1 MDEEEEQEEEE
12 EEVHH
17 NHAFQMVGTVSN
29 LSDEPP
35 PHILEE
41 YCHPRKEELLSN
53 LMECQ
58 VIIYNI
64 SQDADQVE
72 EASWAVKALHD
83 QKEHFT
89 SLKIFIL
96 ISTVMT
102 WAASIPLDPE
112 DPELPFTD
120 EIFYCRRA
128 HPNFK
133 KHIDLEKIV
142 VKAGKSNREIFS
154 TYVVASGLQYGMGEG
169 IFHFFFKESW
179 LGEASEISI
188 YGHGKNIIPT
198 IHVTDLASV
207 VQNVIE
213 YQPRPYYLLA
223 VDLSHNTLEQLVKVI
238 ATALGPAKTVN
249 RPFEDIYLNQELT
262 VMEID
267 SLQVNLRMEAVN
279 VENLLSVYW
288 HCEGGLVENVDL
300 VVEEY
305 RLSRGLLPLRVCLLG
320 PPAVGKTTLSLQICK
335 HYKLHHIT
343 VRDTI
348 YKAMAELEGIVK
360 NPDPDAEEVAA
371 EAQELL
377 NSLNESID
385 SEDVS
390 EEQLKMLR
398 DKMTSNQCKNQGYVL
413 DAFPS
418 TYKQAEDLFE
428 DEQEDFS
435 DKFTP
440 EFVLVLDATD
450 SFLTDRVINLPE
462 ETVQDLGYE
471 PEKFL
476 SRLAI
481 YRDNTQEEKS
491 VLNYFEE
498 LDISPVLLEATN
510 GEEPATSLLMHKIF
524 TTLGPPRTY
533 SPSPQEVEEENRRIA
548 EERMKKEAEERAV
561 EERKEEEETRS
572 RAARWEEWTQR
583 SEASRML
590 EELHLDI
597 LTKQMRSYLMK
608 NVMPTLG
615 KGLIECCRIQPAE
628 PLDFL
633 VLLGF
638 KRSSCSGTTRMTTPR
653 VVRTHLR
660 TVVFL
665 RCLIKLNIYLLR
677 ETWLSRSVFLSSDV
691 SSVWT
696 PEYWP

>member
-1 MDEEEEQEEEE
+1 MPHKRRATSKRVFINNIDSYSSRNIAKFLSKVVLRAMDEEEEQEEEE

-142 VKAGKSNREIFS
+142 VKAGKSIFS

-348 YKAMAELEGIVK
+348 YKAMAELVSH
-360 NPDPDAEEVAA
+360 PDAEEVAA

-377 NSLNESID
+377 NSLNEDGVPYLSFYLP
-385 SEDVS
+385 DVS

-428 DEQEDFS
+428 DDPGLTWSSLFLAA
-435 DKFTP
+435 

-498 LDISPVLLEATN
+498 LDISPVLL
-510 GEEPATSLLMHKIF
+510 EPATSLLMHKIF

-572 RAARWEEWTQR
+572 RAARWEEW
-583 SEASRML
+583 ASRML

-633 VLLGF
+633 AEFLFRNNPHDHPPCSEDSSENCGF
-638 KRSSCSGTTRMTTPR
+638 PA
-653 VVRTHLR
+653 L
-660 TVVFL
+660 F
-665 RCLIKLNIYLLR
+665 
-677 ETWLSRSVFLSSDV
+677 D
-691 SSVWT
+691 
-696 PEYWP
+696 

>member
-1 MDEEEEQEEEE
+1 M
-12 EEVHH
+12 
-17 NHAFQMVGTVSN
+17 
-29 LSDEPP
+29 
-35 PHILEE
+35 PHKRRATSKRVFINNIDS
-41 YCHPRKEELLSN
+41 YSSRNIAKHPRKEELLSN

-142 VKAGKSNREIFS
+142 VKAGKSVKIFS

-348 YKAMAELEGIVK
+348 YKAMAELVSIVK

-385 SEDVS
+385 SEGS
-390 EEQLKMLR
+390 KEQLKMLR

-428 DEQEDFS
+428 GKKDVL
-435 DKFTP
+435 P
-440 EFVLVLDATD
+440 PHFVLVLDATD

-498 LDISPVLLEATN
+498 LDISPVLLGNMMEDN
-510 GEEPATSLLMHKIF
+510 FLCRDIF

-633 VLLGF
+633 VLLEA
-638 KRSSCSGTTRMTTPR
+638 
-653 VVRTHLR
+653 H
-660 TVVFL
+660 
-665 RCLIKLNIYLLR
+665 
-677 ETWLSRSVFLSSDV
+677 
-691 SSVWT
+691 
-696 PEYWP
+696 

>member
-1 MDEEEEQEEEE
+1 MPHKHKATTRRVFINNVDSYSSRNVAKSLCNAVLKATDEEEELEEEGE
-12 EEVHH
+12 EAQQTQ
-17 NHAFQMVGTVSN
+17 AFEMVGTVSN
-29 LSDEPP
+29 LSDELPP
-35 PHILEE
+35 YILEE
-41 YCHPRKEELLSN
+41 YCHPGKDELLSH

-58 VIIYNI
+58 IIIYNI

-72 EASWAVKALHD
+72 EASWAVKALRD
-83 QKEHFT
+83 QKEYFT
-89 SLKIFIL
+89 SQKIFLL

-102 WAASIPLDPE
+102 WASSIPPDPE

-120 EIFYCRRA
+120 EIFYCRKA

-133 KHIDLEKIV
+133 KHIDLEKLV
-142 VKAGKSNREIFS
+142 VKIGKSNREIFS

-179 LGEASEISI
+179 LGETSEISI
-188 YGHGKNIIPT
+188 YGDGKNIVPT

-213 YQPRPYYLLA
+213 HQPRPYYLLA
-223 VDLSHNTLEQLVKVI
+223 VDLSHNTMEEIVKII
-238 ATALGPAKTVN
+238 ATVLGPGKTLI

-279 VENLLSVYW
+279 VENLLSVHW
-288 HCEGGLVENVDL
+288 HCDGGLVENVDL

-305 RLSRGLLPLRVCLLG
+305 RLSRGLLPLRVCILG
-320 PPAVGKTTLSLQICK
+320 PPAVGKTTLSSKICK
-335 HYKLHHIT
+335 HYRLHHIT
-343 VRDTI
+343 VRETI
-348 YKAMAELEGIVK
+348 FKAMAQLEGIVK

-377 NSLNESID
+377 NSLNESMD

-390 EEQLKMLR
+390 EEQLRMLR
-398 DKMTSNQCKNQGYVL
+398 DKMTSNQCRNQGYVL

-418 TYKQAEDLFE
+418 TYKHAEDLFE
-428 DEQEDFS
+428 DEQEELS
-435 DKFTP
+435 EKFTP

-471 PEKFL
+471 PEKFI
-476 SRLAI
+476 SRLSI
-481 YRDNTQEEKS
+481 YRENMLEEKS
-491 VLNYFEE
+491 VLTFFEE
-498 LDISPVLLEATN
+498 LDIIPVLLEATN

-533 SPSPQEVEEENRRIA
+533 PPSAQEVEEEERRIA
-548 EERMKKEAEERAV
+548 EERMKKEAEERAE
-561 EERKEEEETRS
+561 EERKEEEEART
-572 RAARWEEWTQR
+572 RAACWEEWTQS
-583 SEASRML
+583 SEEARVL
-590 EELHLDI
+590 EELYMDS
-597 LTKQMRSYLMK
+597 LTDQMRSYLMS

-615 KGLIECCRIQPAE
+615 KGLIECCRTQPAE

-633 VLLGF
+633 AEFLF
-638 KRSSCSGTTRMTTPR
+638 RNNPHDHPPSSEDSAEN
-653 VVRTHLR
+653 HNL
-660 TVVFL
+660 
-665 RCLIKLNIYLLR
+665 
-677 ETWLSRSVFLSSDV
+677 
-691 SSVWT
+691 
-696 PEYWP
+696 PEPLD